1 MALTDFMQKL
11 NNSYQPQTA
20 PKPAPTLLSGLQNK
34 AISKPT
40 MTMNSPVGK
49 LLGQNQAP
57 ANGPIMQS
65 VLTNTKNNA
74 ADVYSNYRSQ
84 NNTELAT
91 DILKKSAGNVPTD
104 KYGIV
109 QKPPTNYVATATTN
123 LGTINDTGKKALQG
137 AEQAAQWQKLNQ
149 LQNSNGG
156 SYDPNLLPAGATGD
170 NPGAKAVA
178 FAMTA
183 YKNKTPYVW
192 GGNSLSSGV
201 DCSGLVQQAYA
212 KLGIK
217 LPRTTYEQAKSG
229 QIIHGQGAALP
240 GDLVFYNTGSS
251 DPNGIGTNSH
261 VAIYIG
267 NGQVLEAANS
277 RSGIRISNIGYS
289 GTPGLIVR
297 PWS

>member
-1 MALTDFMQKL
+1 MAIADFIQTL
-11 NNSYQPQTA
+11 NNSFQPQQA
-20 PKPAPTLLSGLQNK
+20 SKPAPTLLSSIGNR
-34 AISKPT
+34 AISKPNLS
-40 MTMNSPVGK
+40 MNSPVGK

-65 VLTNTKNNA
+65 VLNNSKNNA
-74 ADVYSNYRSQ
+74 TNVYNNYRSQ
-84 NNTELAT
+84 NSTELAS
-91 DILKKSAGNVPTD
+91 DVLQKSAGNVPTD

-109 QKPPTNYVATATTN
+109 QKPPTNYVATSKTN
-123 LGTINDTGKKALQG
+123 LDTINNTGKVALQG
-137 AEQAAQWQKLNQ
+137 AEEAAQWQKLNQ

-156 SYDPNLLPAGATGD
+156 GYDPNLLPAGATGD

-183 YKNKTPYVW
+183 YKNGTPYVW

-217 LPRTTYEQAKSG
+217 LPRTTYEQARSG
-229 QIIHGQGAALP
+229 QVIRGQGAALP
-240 GDLVFYNTGSS
+240 GDLVFYNTGSR
-251 DPNGIGTNSH
+251 DPNGIGSNSH

-289 GTPGLIVR
+289 GTPGLIIR